1 MTDELTNRVLSLVV
15 EALQVSPP
23 EITPETAFGDL
34 PAWDSMGHMEIM
46 LALEEHFGLEID
58 ADTIASL
65 TGVPQIVT
73 HLKENSHV

>member
-1 MTDELTNRVLSLVV
+1 MTDELTNRVVSLVV
-15 EALQVSPP
+15 DALQVSPQ

-58 ADTIASL
+58 ADAIASL
-65 TGVPQIVT
+65 TSVPQIVM
-73 HLKENSHV
+73 HLKENDHV

>member
-1 MTDELTNRVLSLVV
+1 MTDELTNRVVSLVV
-15 EALQVSPP
+15 EALQVSPQ

-34 PAWDSMGHMEIM
+34 LAWDSMGHMEIM

-65 TGVPQIVT
+65 TSVPQIVT
-73 HLKENSHV
+73 HLKENGHA